1 MDALLFY
8 GRAVKDGK
16 SDDSPRK
23 LKTLGISPRK
33 STHSPEEPDEK
44 KAAKLRKI
52 QFSILAP
59 SPRYCYGIFTLVI
72 YLNFFVLVLVSR
84 YTEHTF

>member
-23 LKTLGISPRK
+23 LKVLDNSPKK
-33 STHSPEEPDEK
+33 STNSPEEPNE

-59 SPRYCYGIFTLVI
+59 SPRYCYGIFTPV
-72 YLNFFVLVLVSR
+72 F
-84 YTEHTF
+84 